1 MGKSYH
7 LVLIVLSCLV
17 LSSSLCR
24 PAVGRQ
30 NDSIQCFNRER
41 EALLQF
47 KRGIHDMCG
56 LISSW
61 GREAD
66 CCQWP
71 GVRCSNHTGHV
82 ITLHLGGFACLEGKL
97 SPSLGELTHLRQLNL
112 SSIHL
117 YGKIPHQLGNL
128 SKLITLDL
136 SVGEYLIWEL
146 SLNGGITLQWLSRL
160 TRLRYLDLSFT
171 NLGNA
176 TDWMQT
182 VTNLSSL
189 RVLRMN
195 SCQLPAK
202 IPSSLTYVN
211 STASLHSISLFSNN
225 FHSNSIF
232 RWLFNLNG
240 IDNLVYLD
248 LSANSLEGPIP
259 VPDALHRL
267 SYLDLSY
274 NNLELPI
281 SNKLWNMPSL
291 TYLSLSGNNLQGSVF
306 HIVRRLCNLQQL
318 DLSGNNFTDELTN
331 VFQTALGC
339 ADKVLV
345 TLDLSNNRFSGSIP
359 DTVSSFSSLTEL
371 HLDGN
376 QLNGTISRGIG
387 HLLKLERLYISY
399 NSFDGSLTSEH
410 FLYLSRLLEF
420 SSSGNPRLV
429 VNISDDWFPPFQ
441 LDILSL
447 GSCKLGP
454 YFPKWLQTQ
463 KSLSFLD
470 ISNAQISDVVP
481 VSFWSSLS
489 SNLTCLSMS
498 HNQIFGVIPYLS
510 NRSYMLEDVDLSS
523 NLFEGVVP
531 SWVVS
536 VSTLYLNDNRFTDT
550 NQILCP
556 KKVSHLMEINLSD
569 DLFSKELPDCWMN
582 LTRLTSLHLENNK
595 FYGSVPKSI
604 GYLNN
609 LKYLHLH
616 NNSLSGHLPAS
627 LENCKSLVILNL
639 GYNSFTGHIPHWI
652 GNALRNLGALGI
664 CRNKFSEELPLSLCR
679 LSRLQILDL
688 SGNNI
693 SGIIPKCFQNL
704 TALGKKSDFTLDFP
718 TEGIT
723 AGGIHPFV
731 EFAHET
737 AIMTW
742 KKEEQTFKNSL
753 GLVKSIDLSDNELNG
768 EIPDGITRLTGLV
781 SLDFSGNKLTGSIPS
796 EIGELSELELLD
808 FSNNQLAG
816 DIPESLAKLTS
827 LGIFNVSNN
836 KLSGE
841 IPLSTQ
847 LQSFDATSY
856 RGNAGLCGAP
866 LSKCPTDQAPFHVDS
881 TTAQDE
887 HDDNGVF
894 PGLYI
899 SLVFGIIVGFW
910 GVCGPLVIKRSWRR
924 AYFRLIDDIYNR
936 VYVITMLIIAKA
948 WRKP

>member
-7 LVLIVLSCLV
+7 LVFIVLSCLV

-30 NDSIQCFNRER
+30 NDSIQCFDRER

-47 KRGIHDMCG
+47 KRGITQDFCG
-56 LISSW
+56 LLSSW
-61 GREAD
+61 GHDAD
-66 CCQWP
+66 CCNWL
-71 GVRCSNHTGHV
+71 GVRCSNHTGRI
-82 ITLHLGGFACLEGKL
+82 ITLHVAGPAYSFCLSGKL

-112 SSIHL
+112 SSNSL
-117 YGKIPHQLGNL
+117 DGKIPHQLGNL

-136 SVGEYLIWEL
+136 YSGFPVYSGGK
-146 SLNGGITLQWLSRL
+146 SLNGGKSLQWLSRL
-160 TRLRYLDLSFT
+160 TRLRYLDLSGT
-171 NLGNA
+171 NFGNA

-182 VTNLSSL
+182 VGSLSSL
-189 RVLRMN
+189 RVIHMN
-195 SCQLPAK
+195 YCRVSAK
-202 IPSSLTYVN
+202 LPSSLTYVN
-211 STASLHSISLFSNN
+211 SSASLQSISLSNN
-225 FHSNSIF
+225 NFNGSSIF
-232 RWLFNLNG
+232 RWLFNLSG
-240 IDNLVYLD
+240 ISNLV
-248 LSANSLEGPIP
+248 
-259 VPDALHRL
+259 H
-267 SYLDLSY
+267 LDLSY
-274 NNLELPI
+274 NNNLALPT

-291 TYLSLSGNNLQGSVF
+291 TYLSLSENYLQGSVF
-306 HIVRRLCNLQQL
+306 HILRRLCNLQQL
-318 DLSGNNFTDELTN
+318 DLSSNYFTGDLTN
-331 VFQTALGC
+331 VFQAVIGC

-345 TLDLSNNRFSGSIP
+345 TLDLSNNNFSGSIP
-359 DTVSSFSSLTEL
+359 DTVSSFSSLAEL
-371 HLDGN
+371 YLDGN

-387 HLLKLERLYISY
+387 HLPKLERLHISS
-399 NSFDGSLTSEH
+399 NSFHGSLTSEH
-410 FLYLSRLLEF
+410 FLYLSSLREF

-441 LDILSL
+441 LDFLSL

-463 KSLSFLD
+463 KELSILD
-470 ISNAQISDVVP
+470 ISNAQISDIVP
-481 VSFWSSLS
+481 VSFWNSMSL
-489 SNLTCLSMS
+489 NLEYLNMS
-498 HNQIFGVIPYLS
+498 HNQIFGLIPNLSKRFYL
-510 NRSYMLEDVDLSS
+510 LFDVDLSS

-531 SWVVS
+531 SWVLS
-536 VSTLYLNDNRFTDT
+536 DSTLYLNDNRFSDT
-550 NQILCP
+550 NQIFCP
-556 KKVSHLMEINLSD
+556 KTKSYLAEEIDLSNN
-569 DLFSKELPDCWMN
+569 LFSEELPDCWMN
-582 LTRLTSLHLENNK
+582 LTTLNSLHLENNK

-693 SGIIPKCFQNL
+693 SGIIPKCIHNL
-704 TALGKKSDFTLDFP
+704 IAMGKKYDVTLDFT

-723 AGGIHPFV
+723 AGGIHQSI
-731 EFAHET
+731 EFTHET
-737 AIMTW
+737 AIVTW
-742 KKEEQTFKNSL
+742 KKEEQRFKNSL

-796 EIGELSELELLD
+796 EIGELSDLQLLD
-808 FSNNQLAG
+808 FSNNQLTG
-816 DIPESLAKLTS
+816 DIPESLAKVTYLEM
-827 LGIFNVSNN
+827 FNVSNN

-856 RGNAGLCGAP
+856 TGNAGLCGAP
-866 LSKCPTDQAPFHVDS
+866 LPKCPTDHAPFDVDS
-881 TTAQDE
+881 TTTQEE
-887 HDDNGVF
+887 HDDNGLF

-910 GVCGPLVIKRSWRR
+910 GVCGTLVIKRSLRQ
-924 AYFRLIDDIYNR
+924 AYFQLLNDIHCWEVTPTLIN
-936 VYVITMLIIAKA
+936 A
-948 WRKP
+948 P